1 MGNEDAR
8 RLRVLIADD
17 NARVAASISRL
28 LSLDHDVV
36 GSVVDGSGLLD
47 AAQQLK
53 PDVVVLDLCL
63 GDGES
68 LEACRHITQ
77 RHPGMKVIV
86 FTAEDDPEVRR
97 RAFEAG
103 ASAFVDKLLGNAL
116 VSAVT
121 RLFGEA
127 K

>member
-17 NARVAASISRL
+17 NARLVRAISRL

-36 GSVVDGSGLLD
+36 GSVVNGSGLLE
-47 AAQQLK
+47 AARQLT
-53 PDVVVLDLCL
+53 PDVVVLDLSL

-68 LEACRHITQ
+68 LEACRQLTQ
-77 RHPGMKVIV
+77 RNPAMKVIV
-86 FTAEDDPEVRR
+86 FTAEDDLEVRR

-121 RLFGEA
+121 RLHDEA